1 MALMVTIVYLYLMLK
16 VQICFWPL
24 KVHICTLRGTNMY
37 LRRRSY
43 SLGGKMKFVREKT
56 ERERDL
62 SFVSS
67 KGVLAIL
74 Y

>member
-1 MALMVTIVYLYLMLK
+1 
-16 VQICFWPL
+16 
-24 KVHICTLRGTNMY
+24 MY

-67 KGVLAIL
+67 KGVLAIF